1 VKRTMTRNE
10 WSGLRVEG
18 LKGEENRNR
27 YAGIK
32 ASKKAASRGDSLQ

>member
-1 VKRTMTRNE
+1 MTRNE

-18 LKGEENRNR
+18 LKSEENRNR

-32 ASKKAASRGDSLQ
+32 ASKKAASRGDSLH